1 MLVSEAAA
9 EPLPRVARGIGSAS
23 SELRGRA
30 SQLTFSHVTVSVKL
44 KPVKGEKLPPTK
56 LILDNVSGTLGPS
69 ECIAVMGPSG
79 CGKTTLL
86 NALAALSTPTSGHV
100 RIDGAPVHRALM
112 RDASAIVPQ
121 HSDELLM
128 PVLSASEA
136 LMDAAAFKTRY
147 TCAQAQERVDQ
158 LLRQF
163 GLWECRHVRIGH
175 PEVFYFS
182 THPPISPICRTPL
195 FTYLTF
201 YSCFFEGRRGL
212 SGGQRKRLSVAL
224 ELLGRPRLLFLDEPT
239 SGLDAVSAHTLVK
252 LVGGLAKQGTT

>member
-23 SELRGRA
+23 SESRGRA

-128 PVLSASEA
+128 PMLSASEA

-147 TCAQAQERVDQ
+147 TRAQAQERVDQ

-175 PEVFYFS
+175 P
-182 THPPISPICRTPL
+182 
-195 FTYLTF
+195 
-201 YSCFFEGRRGL
+201 EGRRGL

-252 LVGGLAKQGTT
+252 LVGGLAKQGTTYLLSTACSLHTLPYVAPHFP